1 MDTIRD
7 RVSPQSIP
15 ERNLSYNTNIDLKNN
30 AEAIHTIAIAEVHLE
45 LIEIEHFLKKNLQ
58 LKQICHKILFQ
69 KIIDRA
75 AQERNI
81 TVTDKEIQAEADCQR
96 RERKLEKAADT
107 VAWLADEMMSP
118 EDWEA
123 GIRDRVL
130 AKKLSHALFSKEVE
144 KFFAENK
151 FYFEQVILYQIIVP
165 YEKLAWEIFYQIEEE
180 EMSFY
185 QAAHLYDID
194 EKRRQNCGFEGK
206 INRAS
211 IKPNIATAI
220 FSARPREIINPFQT
234 EQGYHI
240 VMVEEF
246 IAPQLTPEV
255 SQDIFNKLFDEWLA
269 SELNYLLH
277 NAGVKS

>member
-7 RVSPQSIP
+7 RVSSQPIP
-15 ERNLSYNTNIDLKNN
+15 PRNLSYNTNIDFKNN
-30 AEAIHTIAIAEVHLE
+30 ADAVYTIAIAEVHLE

-211 IKPNIATAI
+211 IKPDIATAI

>member
-7 RVSPQSIP
+7 RVSSQPIP
-15 ERNLSYNTNIDLKNN
+15 PRNLSYNTNIDLKNN
-30 AEAIHTIAIAEVHLE
+30 VEAIHTIAIAEVHLE

-211 IKPNIATAI
+211 IKPDIATAI